1 MMNESNVYAFF
12 FCAHQGGG
20 LHVRKQRP
28 VEESGEPGDSQ
39 QVRTTRTQ
47 HGERW
52 RWAALPSRLSFL
64 RVSATRVC
72 KPPAADRL
80 HAALGELQEERWDSP
95 SSVCLLCYYNN
106 NQCAIIPS
114 AGGCMGA
121 CAGGGGGSL
130 SVCLSVRL
138 SVAASACY

>member
-1 MMNESNVYAFF
+1 MFLHILPCRPLDDEWIFLFVHVRVDGYTSENSDLWRKVENLETANRWEARARDTGNADAEPRSRSASP
-12 FCAHQGGG
+12 FCA
-20 LHVRKQRP
+20 
-28 VEESGEPGDSQ
+28 
-39 QVRTTRTQ
+39 
-47 HGERW
+47 
-52 RWAALPSRLSFL
+52 
-64 RVSATRVC
+64 
-72 KPPAADRL
+72 KPPAADSL

-138 SVAASACY
+138 SVAAPACY